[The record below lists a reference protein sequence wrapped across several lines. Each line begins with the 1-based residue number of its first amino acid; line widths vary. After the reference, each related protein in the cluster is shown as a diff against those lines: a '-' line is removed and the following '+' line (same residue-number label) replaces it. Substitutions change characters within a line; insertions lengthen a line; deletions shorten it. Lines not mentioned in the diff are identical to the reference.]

1 MVTRLL
7 HRCGLELGPESD
19 LMPPQADNPEGFW
32 EHLGFVALNEELL
45 NELGGAWDLPPKADE
60 NFTHARLDPLR
71 MKARLLIASFDSAK
85 VWSWKDPRSSLT
97 LPFWQ
102 NLLPGLKTLIVVR
115 NPLEVA
121 YSMRERNGTS
131 YSLGLRLW
139 EIYNRRL
146 IETAN
151 EQQRLVTHYD
161 LFFGD
166 AETELRRIAEFIG
179 LPHAEAHNAAALVK
193 KRRRHTH
200 FTVEHLIDAR
210 VAPAVIELYRA
221 LIGEASATG
230 RNKGKIAKS
239 RESQSPDEADL
250 LPGSVSRLNAFV
262 PERIAQIEH
271 LYRELLAQAEAR
283 HKAQVEELSELLR
296 DKSVSLAESEAQ
308 GDELQKRLR
317 QQLKATER
325 LCRFLDDTD
334 HAAAQLPSSAR
345 WQIANPV
352 AAIKA
357 KLSPSQSR
365 SLLGYGH
372 LEKIVSAYRKWLAT
386 HPEVTA
392 IDDQIQAL
400 ISGAVPA
407 LGQRLAP
414 VEPAEPTR
422 PIEFPVHEQVE
433 ISIIIPVFNQ
443 LRFTQACLASLQENQ
458 GTERFEVIVVD
469 DCSTDGT
476 AEAVALMP
484 GVVYMRNET
493 NSGFIASCN
502 RGAEKARGNYLTFL
516 NNDTLVRDGWLSA
529 LVSTFAE
536 EPQAGIVGSKLVYP
550 DGRLQ
555 EAGGIIWQDAS
566 GWNYGKFDD
575 ASKPEYNYLREV
587 DYCSAAALM
596 IPKALFRDV
605 GGFDSRYAP
614 AYYEDT
620 DLAFKVRRA
629 GYKVL
634 YQPLSEVIHYEGAT
648 GGTDLASG
656 TKKHQDINRSRFART
671 WAAELM
677 TKPANGEMAFLRQ
690 APPGRKNILVI
701 DHYIPSP
708 DRDSGS
714 LRMFQILKLLR
725 QLGHRITFVPDNLTD
740 IRVYGDE
747 LRRRGIKVVRHPYVK
762 KVRDYLVS
770 YGSEFDVVILSRCDF
785 AHKHI
790 ADVRLH
796 APQSRII
803 FDTVDLHSLRAHRE
817 AQITFDPE
825 AREKARQ
832 MKELEY
838 DLIRRADETWVTSSV
853 EEKLL
858 QEKWPEKSIQLVSNI
873 VDIPGS
879 RTPFELRRDFL
890 FIGGFQHT
898 PNTDA
903 VLFFLKK
910 IYPTVKERLRDAK
923 FYIIGDKPPPEV
935 VALAGENVLITGL
948 QRDVSQFFERV
959 RLSIAPLR
967 FGAGVK
973 GKINQSMA
981 WGVPVVATAVAVEGM
996 ELTSGE
1002 DVLVADEPEEFARAL
1017 VTLYESSELWNRLSQ
1032 NGIEKT
1038 RSLYSVQVARERL
1051 ERLFNNQ
1058 HVEPAEVLSQ
1068 RLKQPDPAA
1077 GISA

>member
-1 MVTRLL
+1 MMTRLL

-45 NELGGAWDLPPKADE
+45 NELGGAWDLPPNADE

-71 MKARLLIASFDSAK
+71 MKARLLIAGFDSAK
-85 VWSWKDPRSSLT
+85 VWGWKDPRSSLT

-102 NLLPGLKTLIVVR
+102 DLLPGLKTLIVVR

-179 LPHAEAHNAAALVK
+179 LPDAEAHNAGALVK

-210 VAPAVIELYRA
+210 VAPGVIELYRA

-230 RNKGKIAKS
+230 RNKGKMAKS
-239 RESQSPDEADL
+239 RETGSPGEANL

-317 QQLKATER
+317 QQLKATEK

-334 HAAAQLPSSAR
+334 HAAAQLLSSAR

-372 LEKIVSAYRKWLAT
+372 LEKIVSAYRKWLTT

-400 ISGAVPA
+400 ILGAVPA

-414 VEPAEPTR
+414 VEPPEPTR

-529 LVSTFAE
+529 LVGTFAE

-596 IPKALFRDV
+596 IPKALFHDV

-656 TKKHQDINRSRFART
+656 TKKYQDINRSR
-671 WAAELM
+671 
-677 TKPANGEMAFLRQ
+677 
-690 APPGRKNILVI
+690 
-701 DHYIPSP
+701 
-708 DRDSGS
+708 
-714 LRMFQILKLLR
+714 
-725 QLGHRITFVPDNLTD
+725 
-740 IRVYGDE
+740 
-747 LRRRGIKVVRHPYVK
+747 
-762 KVRDYLVS
+762 
-770 YGSEFDVVILSRCDF
+770 
-785 AHKHI
+785 
-790 ADVRLH
+790 
-796 APQSRII
+796 
-803 FDTVDLHSLRAHRE
+803 
-817 AQITFDPE
+817 
-825 AREKARQ
+825 
-832 MKELEY
+832 
-838 DLIRRADETWVTSSV
+838 
-853 EEKLL
+853 
-858 QEKWPEKSIQLVSNI
+858 
-873 VDIPGS
+873 
-879 RTPFELRRDFL
+879 
-890 FIGGFQHT
+890 
-898 PNTDA
+898 
-903 VLFFLKK
+903 
-910 IYPTVKERLRDAK
+910 
-923 FYIIGDKPPPEV
+923 
-935 VALAGENVLITGL
+935 
-948 QRDVSQFFERV
+948 
-959 RLSIAPLR
+959 
-967 FGAGVK
+967 
-973 GKINQSMA
+973 
-981 WGVPVVATAVAVEGM
+981 
-996 ELTSGE
+996 
-1002 DVLVADEPEEFARAL
+1002 FARAL
-1017 VTLYESSELWNRLSQ
+1017 VTLYESPELWNRLSQ

-1038 RSLYSVQVARERL
+1038 RSLYSVEVARERL

-1058 HVEPAEVLSQ
+1058 HVQPAEVLSQ
-1068 RLKQPDPAA
+1068 SLRQHDPAVE
-1077 GISA
+1077 ISA